1 LNQVIVENPS
11 DSPDQAVPRHSAP
24 LKHLALTSLEIEKL
38 PRAIGHTPLKKKWAA
53 AEIDKKWEKHAFSQS
68 RDKSSKRRK
77 LNDFER
83 FKSMR
88 LRKQVR
94 KQ

>member
-1 LNQVIVENPS
+1 
-11 DSPDQAVPRHSAP
+11 
-24 LKHLALTSLEIEKL
+24 LEIEKL
-38 PRAIGHTPLKKKWAA
+38 PRAIGHAPLKKKWDAA
-53 AEIDKKWEKHAFSQS
+53 GIDKKWDGGSFSQS

-88 LRKQVR
+88 LRKQVGFHFWSNVHE
-94 KQ
+94 